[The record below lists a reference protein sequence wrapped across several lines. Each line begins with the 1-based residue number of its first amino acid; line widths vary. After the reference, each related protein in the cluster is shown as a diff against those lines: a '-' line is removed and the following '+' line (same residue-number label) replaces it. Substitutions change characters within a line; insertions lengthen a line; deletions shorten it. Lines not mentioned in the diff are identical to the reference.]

1 MSGQV
6 KFMRLHPDAK
16 PPMYQTDCSVGA
28 DIHSIEDVDLEPGEF
43 RLVKTGFAVELP
55 RSTEMQIR
63 PRSGLAF
70 KHGVTVLNAPGTIDS
85 DYRGEVGVLL
95 INHGKSVFRVCKGD
109 RIAQAVLSKAILMN
123 YRPVKELSSTARGEG
138 GFGSTGKD

>member
-6 KFMRLHPDAK
+6 KFTKLHPDAK
-16 PPMYQTDCSVGA
+16 PPMYQTDQSVGA
-28 DIHSIEDVDLEPGEF
+28 DLTSIEDADIEPGQF
-43 RLVKTGFAVELP
+43 RLVKTGIAVELP
-55 RSTEMQIR
+55 RATEMQIR

-95 INHGKSVFRVCKGD
+95 INHGDTTFRVNKGD
-109 RIAQAVLSKAILMN
+109 RIAQAILSKAILMN
-123 YRPVKELSSTARGEG
+123 YKSVKELSSTDRGEG
-138 GFGSTGKD
+138 GFGSTGRS